1 MMLFLYGYV
10 KIINKIK
17 VKSFASC
24 FLLSMKYFSTVHESC
39 SEQCPALILRD
50 FKKKNREDVS
60 NFYTGIVKYTVGRSN
75 HEYLF

>member
-1 MMLFLYGYV
+1 MLFLYGYV

-24 FLLSMKYFSTVHESC
+24 VLLSMKYFSTVHESC

-50 FKKKNREDVS
+50 LKRKIEK
-60 NFYTGIVKYTVGRSN
+60 
-75 HEYLF
+75 L